1 MKSRNWKDISYL
13 KSGNLK
19 QKEIYKLLK
28 TTGILKILSD
38 YNPLLVGTIPIKID
52 TENSDID
59 IVCEV
64 YNFNQF
70 EGLLEKNFNKYKHFK
85 LRYKKRN
92 IIICNFW
99 INSFEIEIY
108 GTNDKSE
115 KSDGYRHMI
124 VESRLL
130 TLYGNDFKNKVIK
143 LKKEGMKTEPAF
155 ASLLNLKGN
164 PYKEILLFENY
175 TDEEIKNIKF

>member
-70 EGLLEKNFNKYKHFK
+70 EGLLEKK
-85 LRYKKRN
+85 L
-92 IIICNFW
+92 
-99 INSFEIEIY
+99 
-108 GTNDKSE
+108 
-115 KSDGYRHMI
+115 
-124 VESRLL
+124 
-130 TLYGNDFKNKVIK
+130 
-143 LKKEGMKTEPAF
+143 
-155 ASLLNLKGN
+155 
-164 PYKEILLFENY
+164 
-175 TDEEIKNIKF
+175 